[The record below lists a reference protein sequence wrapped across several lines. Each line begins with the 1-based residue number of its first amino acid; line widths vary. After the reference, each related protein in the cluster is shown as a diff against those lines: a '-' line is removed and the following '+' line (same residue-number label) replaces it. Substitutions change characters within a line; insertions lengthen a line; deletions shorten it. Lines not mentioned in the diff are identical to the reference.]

1 MAIYNAP
8 IIKYFFGILFFFVKL
23 CMKLKALFA
32 PAVSAIRFRALIKN
46 AGSGCSCHYSVE
58 IKYPEKITIG
68 DSTRIGPNST
78 LGGYGGIKIGSNV
91 VVSKNVLIESAGLDF
106 KNNKVPY
113 KHKAMP
119 IVIEDEVWIGANAII
134 LGGVTLGKGSIIGA
148 GAVVSKSLPE
158 NTIVVQAS
166 TRKLEHKI

>member
-23 CMKLKALFA
+23 CIKLKTLFFSIIS
-32 PAVSAIRFRALIKN
+32 AVRFRALIKN
-46 AGSGCSCHYSVE
+46 AGSGCSCPYSVE
-58 IKYPEKITIG
+58 IKYPENISLG
-68 DSTRIGPNST
+68 NATRIGPEST

-106 KNNKVPY
+106 KNNSVPY

-134 LGGVTLGKGSIIGA
+134 LGGVTIGKGSIIGA

-158 NTIVVQAS
+158 KTIVVQS
-166 TRKLEHKI
+166 PTRILTK